1 MKKIVGLFSI
11 LFLLLACGESDVVI
25 GNKTTMEVLT
35 LFDAGDVM
43 KGEVITA
50 KFSIKNTGDYP
61 LVIADVVGSCSCT
74 VAEKP
79 EEPIAPGKSG
89 DVLAY
94 VNTDK
99 LSAGPLNK
107 SVRIVANTENSV
119 TEVIVKA
126 NVIRNK

>member
-1 MKKIVGLFSI
+1 MKKVVGLFSI
-11 LFLLLACGESDVVI
+11 LFLLAACGESNVVV
-25 GNKTTMEVLT
+25 GNKTTMEVVKV
-35 LFDAGDVM
+35 FDAGDVM
-43 KGEVITA
+43 KGEVISA

-61 LVIADVVGSCSCT
+61 LVIGDVVGSCSCT

-79 EEPIAPGKSG
+79 EEPIAPGESG

-99 LSAGPLNK
+99 LNAGPLNK
-107 SVRIVANTENSV
+107 SVRIVANTQSSV
-119 TEVIVKA
+119 TQVLVKA